1 MAEVRP
7 STVIV
12 FWWKIVPAGAQRTCT
27 PLELSEVKAGWL
39 KELS

>member
-12 FWWKIVPAGAQRTCT
+12 FWWKMVPAGAQRTCT
-27 PLELSEVKAGWL
+27 PPERSEAKAAWL
-39 KELS
+39 